1 MSSRRVAAAV
11 AAAGL
16 IGLTGLAA
24 LTAGGA
30 RALAHRGAPDGEWRT
45 YGGDLASTRYADLD
59 QIDAANFD
67 DLEVA
72 WRFGT
77 DNLGPR
83 PEFYF
88 QATPLAAGGVLYSTG
103 GSRRAA
109 FALDAATGDLLEMR
123 SLAENGNFR
132 PAPAH

>member
-1 MSSRRVAAAV
+1 MTRMRRLPLA

-16 IGLTGLAA
+16 LASASAALAA
-24 LTAGGA
+24 QDG
-30 RALAHRGAPDGEWRT
+30 RGEPDGEWRT

-88 QATPLAAGGVLYSTG
+88 QATPLAADGVLYSTG

>member
-1 MSSRRVAAAV
+1 MTRMRRLPLA

-16 IGLTGLAA
+16 LASASAALAA
-24 LTAGGA
+24 QDG
-30 RALAHRGAPDGEWRT
+30 RGAPDGEWRT